1 MKKMSEYFAELR
13 QAIDVNKGYDVEKIE
28 KAYLDGRYGGVP
40 VFDSIFF
47 PNDDIE

>member
-1 MKKMSEYFAELR
+1 MSLVGLDIKRRIDLNNEL
-13 QAIDVNKGYDVEKIE
+13 IE

-47 PNDDIE
+47 PNDDVE

>member
-1 MKKMSEYFAELR
+1 MKEQLKSI
-13 QAIDVNKGYDVEKIE
+13 IDQLKTDKKIE